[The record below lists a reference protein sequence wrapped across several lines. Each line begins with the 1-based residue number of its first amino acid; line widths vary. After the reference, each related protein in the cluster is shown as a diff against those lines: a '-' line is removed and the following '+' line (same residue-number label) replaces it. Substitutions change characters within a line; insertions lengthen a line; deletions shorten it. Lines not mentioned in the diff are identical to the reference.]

1 MKLRV
6 SLELNNA
13 RAHMVISDVG
23 FVGHV
28 GSGSHPL
35 LRLSMVAAS
44 SLVRMK
50 TEKIIN
56 LLFLSVRRLL

>member
-1 MKLRV
+1 
-6 SLELNNA
+6 
-13 RAHMVISDVG
+13 MVISDVG

-28 GSGSHPL
+28 GGGSHAL
-35 LRLSMVAAS
+35 LRLGVVAAS

-50 TEKIIN
+50 TEEIIY